1 MKVAYCAVC
10 KKTVL
15 DGVELFSV
23 PSPSRHYFSICRS
36 DLGRAS
42 TLNPQLD
49 GDEILVVRASFADV
63 VDGRTA
69 HTALLGQFPKDA
81 AIRVR
86 NLSNVR
92 NGHAITFNLLVPTSR
107 RCDAAKAID
116 TFCREWNVSVDSI
129 TGTRFEFPVD
139 CKDTMELRKRQKWCR
154 DHRDK
159 AKYPALREDV

>member
-1 MKVAYCAVC
+1 MKVAYCPYC
-10 KKTVL
+10 MKTAEQ
-15 DGVELFSV
+15 VELFSI

-42 TLNPQLD
+42 TLNPQLA

-92 NGHAITFNLLVPTSR
+92 NGHAITFNLLVPTDR

-116 TFCREWNVSVDSI
+116 TFCREWNATVDSI

-139 CKDTMELRKRQKWCR
+139 CKDTMELRKRQKFCR
-154 DHRDK
+154 DNRDK
-159 AKYPALREDV
+159 AKYPALRKDA